1 MNKLTR
7 ILCGILAAAALL
19 LFVAQLSCRSALHNE
34 NKLVIAVAYDGD
46 NNHIEVQNLEYI
58 SRCVDAFHAQN
69 PDIDIRVETISYDT
83 YSNWLYDALLYGEA
97 PDLFTV
103 LPQDFPSLISLDV
116 LEDIGGEAYESRIV
130 PAILETWERNGALYA
145 VPYATSPP
153 CLIMNKTLLS
163 PYETPIDDINFD
175 WFDLYY
181 YCRNYTFDSDGN
193 GIVDT
198 FGVSDMN
205 WRTAVYANGQSLF
218 DPVSRTTDFNNP
230 NVEYSVK
237 LATSMNRLTL
247 EDYDGSF
254 EQNHALI
261 KVTNLAEAR
270 YYTRNYPQMD
280 LQILRIP
287 KGPDGPYR
295 TEPYDCCAFGINKN
309 GGAKAAAKQFL
320 QYIALDETLQSE
332 FLSYGYAFP
341 VLENVQQ
348 AEDTLKSMEPYMN
361 PRALQLLLSE
371 SETIPIEFVEYY
383 DLMNIADKEIFQYIQ
398 SNIDIGSELNV
409 LNNRMKEMFQDT
421 LKSGTVS

>member
-1 MNKLTR
+1 
-7 ILCGILAAAALL
+7 
-19 LFVAQLSCRSALHNE
+19 
-34 NKLVIAVAYDGD
+34 
-46 NNHIEVQNLEYI
+46 
-58 SRCVDAFHAQN
+58 
-69 PDIDIRVETISYDT
+69 
-83 YSNWLYDALLYGEA
+83 
-97 PDLFTV
+97 
-103 LPQDFPSLISLDV
+103 
-116 LEDIGGEAYESRIV
+116 
-130 PAILETWERNGALYA
+130 
-145 VPYATSPP
+145 
-153 CLIMNKTLLS
+153 
-163 PYETPIDDINFD
+163 
-175 WFDLYY
+175 
-181 YCRNYTFDSDGN
+181 
-193 GIVDT
+193 
-198 FGVSDMN
+198 
-205 WRTAVYANGQSLF
+205 
-218 DPVSRTTDFNNP
+218 
-230 NVEYSVK
+230 
-237 LATSMNRLTL
+237 
-247 EDYDGSF
+247 
-254 EQNHALI
+254 
-261 KVTNLAEAR
+261 
-270 YYTRNYPQMD
+270 MD